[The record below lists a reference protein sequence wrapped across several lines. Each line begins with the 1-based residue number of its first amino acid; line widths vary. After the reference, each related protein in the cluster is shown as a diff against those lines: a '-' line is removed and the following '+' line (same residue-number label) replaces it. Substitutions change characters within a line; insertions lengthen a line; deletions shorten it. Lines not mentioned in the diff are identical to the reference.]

1 MPTSR
6 PISALLFLLILSGCS
21 SVPKQIVVTKTE
33 VIREKV
39 PDAYLRKCPG
49 PSRKPI
55 VTTGDIIDRLTQTES
70 ALATCSAQVNKI
82 RKWNG
87 GQNG

>member
-1 MPTSR
+1 MPTW
-6 PISALLFLLILSGCS
+6 PLIFAAPFLLISASCS
-21 SVPKQIVVTKTE
+21 TPPKQIVVTKTE

-82 RKWNG
+82 RKWNSAS
-87 GQNG
+87 